1 MGANC
6 KQKDYIWIAED
17 AASPRSACVS
27 LIQQLNDW
35 LANLR
40 RSRQNHIQKHGSKP
54 RSCVFMQSCSN
65 FEFYFGQGNMWS
77 RDVLSWSSEQQLIPD
92 ISQTQSA
99 ATLAGLGQWRPVKVT
114 WDHIRIPSCRLCH
127 GGRVKIWR
135 KVKGVLAHG
144 AGVRTVTS
152 QWNGCGFDSNLVPL
166 SMEFACSPCVRA
178 GFPLGSPASTN
189 CNNWFLG
196 FNLGALTP
204 KLPLENHSRAW
215 ISWKFFPTVSS
226 PKKPPLR
233 TFYVDASASSSPAP
247 VPNSMLTFAFF
258 SQISATRQRGTE
270 ISRMDLE
277 NLKDNYSPDPRTSN
291 PTLHFCYTECIP
303 ILFFVAVLFKSMYQ
317 NSLPSVQV
325 LNLPSNLKTSRR

>member
-17 AASPRSACVS
+17 AAFPQSACVS

-135 KVKGVLAHG
+135 KVKGVFSTWCWSSHSHL
-144 AGVRTVTS
+144 TVEWLWVWFQPCAS
-152 QWNGCGFDSNLVPL
+152 QYGICMFSLRPSRFPSGF
-166 SMEFACSPCVRA
+166 
-178 GFPLGSPASTN
+178 
-189 CNNWFLG
+189 
-196 FNLGALTP
+196 
-204 KLPLENHSRAW
+204 
-215 ISWKFFPTVSS
+215 SS
-226 PKKPPLR
+226 FHQL
-233 TFYVDASASSSPAP
+233 
-247 VPNSMLTFAFF
+247 
-258 SQISATRQRGTE
+258 
-270 ISRMDLE
+270 
-277 NLKDNYSPDPRTSN
+277 
-291 PTLHFCYTECIP
+291 
-303 ILFFVAVLFKSMYQ
+303 
-317 NSLPSVQV
+317 
-325 LNLPSNLKTSRR
+325 